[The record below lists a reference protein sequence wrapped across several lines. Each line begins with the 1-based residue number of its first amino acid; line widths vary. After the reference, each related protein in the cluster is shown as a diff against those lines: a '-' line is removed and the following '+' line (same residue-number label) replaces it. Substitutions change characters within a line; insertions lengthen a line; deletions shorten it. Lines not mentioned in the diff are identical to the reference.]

1 MRRVFFILSL
11 VSLFSC
17 GRSSEETDATQTI
30 DSLENEINELKRAN
44 DTLSDHLMKRAY
56 VTQNFPSY
64 FDSIT
69 NPEEHILDNLQN
81 KPSLIPKDAVL
92 GGTMRFTAVDFIN
105 DDLLL
110 ASYEDGHVMGK
121 AIYTYRVNRNGE
133 LEFDLLTSVK

>member
-1 MRRVFFILSL
+1 MKQVLFILGL
-11 VSLFSC
+11 VFLFSC
-17 GRSSEETDATQTI
+17 GRSSEETEAAQTI
-30 DSLENEINELKRAN
+30 DSLENEIEELKRAN
-44 DTLSDHLMKRAY
+44 DTLSDHVMKRAY
-56 VTQNFPSY
+56 VTRNYPPY

-69 NPEEHILDNLQN
+69 NPEEHILENLQG

-105 DDLLL
+105 DDLLI

-133 LEFDLLTSVK
+133 LEFERLTTIK